1 MCMSGQPVDTVVF
14 DLGGVLI
21 DWDPRHLYRQ
31 LFADPDEMED
41 FLARICTMAW
51 HSAHDLGGDSMQSC
65 RRLAAQYP
73 GHEEMIMAWA
83 ERGEEMVAG
92 QIDATV
98 AVLGELTAAG
108 IPCYALS
115 NMEPDTFLL
124 RRARFPFMEWFDG
137 HVISG
142 IERVAKPD
150 RRIFEIL
157 LQRYGLE
164 PAATVFVDDVA
175 GNVRAARA
183 LGIVAVQY
191 TSAQLLRRDLRALRL
206 PLPR

>member
-1 MCMSGQPVDTVVF
+1 VRPPLC
-14 DLGGVLI
+14 
-21 DWDPRHLYRQ
+21 
-31 LFADPDEMED
+31 
-41 FLARICTMAW
+41 
-51 HSAHDLGGDSMQSC
+51 
-65 RRLAAQYP
+65 
-73 GHEEMIMAWA
+73 
-83 ERGEEMVAG
+83 
-92 QIDATV
+92 
-98 AVLGELTAAG
+98 
-108 IPCYALS
+108 
-115 NMEPDTFLL
+115 
-124 RRARFPFMEWFDG
+124 
-137 HVISG
+137 
-142 IERVAKPD
+142 RVAKPD

>member
-1 MCMSGQPVDTVVF
+1 MSGRPVDTVVF

-51 HSAHDLGGDSMQSC
+51 HSAHDLGGDAAQSC

-206 PLPR
+206 PLAR